1 MKKTMKGVDTC
12 YFQYCG
18 VVGWLNEKKETWL
31 NRLTDLREE
40 GVGGED
46 WKRFAK
52 EHICVASGH
61 RQCGAFGGGAGAGW
75 SGVKG
80 KVR

>member
-1 MKKTMKGVDTC
+1 MGTRH
-12 YFQYCG
+12 
-18 VVGWLNEKKETWL
+18 
-31 NRLTDLREE
+31 RLTDLREE

-80 KVR
+80 KVRQVEDTCNNVNNKNLKITLKR